1 MDSIIHPI
9 SGEHGYFCSEK
20 EKDLITA
27 IIKDFVVNQ
36 LVVTSADGRG
46 VVNEF

>member
-9 SGEHGYFCSEK
+9 SGETGYFCSEK
-20 EKDLITA
+20 EKNLIVA
-27 IIKDFVVNQ
+27 IVRDFVINQ

-46 VVNEF
+46 VGDE